1 MHTTKAVLWDL
12 DGTLVDSAEFHWRAW
27 RDVMAEEGLP
37 VTHEQFVQSFGKRN
51 DLILSGWLGNDADP
65 ERMRRLSEEKETRFR
80 ALVRAHGI
88 EPLPG
93 VRRWVARLHG
103 EGWLQAIATSAPRAN
118 LEALSD
124 AMGMREYFGAGIAA
138 EDVTHGKPDPEV
150 FLLAA
155 ARLGADPRHSI
166 VVEDAP
172 IGIEAGRRAGMRTVG
187 VSLLHTLPDAD
198 VYVGTL
204 PELPAATFDRLLALP
219 EGSGLFTDRRLEN

>member
-51 DLILSGWLGNDADP
+51 DLILTGWLGEDADP
-65 ERMRRLSEEKETRFR
+65 ERMRRLSEEKESRFR

-93 VRRWVARLHG
+93 VREWVARLHG
-103 EGWLQAIATSAPRAN
+103 EGWLHAVATSAPRVN

-124 AMGMREYFGAGIAA
+124 AMGMREYFGAGVAA

-155 ARLGADPRHSI
+155 SRLGADPRRSI

-172 IGIEAGRRAGMRTVG
+172 TGIEAGRRAGMLTVG
-187 VSLLHTLPDAD
+187 VSRLHTLPEAD

-204 PELPAATFDRLLALP
+204 TELPGSTFDRLLAM
-219 EGSGLFTDRRLEN
+219 GSGLFTDRHREK

>member
-1 MHTTKAVLWDL
+1 MIKAVLWDL

-27 RDVMAEEGLP
+27 RDVMAEAGSP
-37 VTHEQFVQSFGKRN
+37 VTHEQFVHSFGKRN
-51 DLILSGWLGNDADP
+51 DLILSGWLGEGADP
-65 ERMRRLSEEKETRFR
+65 ERLRRLSEEKESRFR

-93 VRRWVARLHG
+93 VREWVARLHA
-103 EGWLQAIATSAPRAN
+103 EGWRHAIATSAPRLN
-118 LEALSD
+118 LETLVD
-124 AMGMREYFGAGIAA
+124 AMGMRQYFAADVAA

-155 ARLGADPRHSI
+155 SRLGAEPGRSI

-172 IGIEAGRRAGMRTVG
+172 TGIEAGRRAGMRTVG
-187 VSLLHTLPDAD
+187 VSLMHTLPAAD

-204 PELPAATFDRLLALP
+204 PDLPADTFDCLLNGVGSIYLP
-219 EGSGLFTDRRLEN
+219 TSAATTKL

>member
-51 DLILSGWLGNDADP
+51 DLILTGWLGEHADP
-65 ERMRRLSEEKETRFR
+65 ERMRRLSEEKESRFR

-93 VRRWVARLHG
+93 VREWVARLHG
-103 EGWLQAIATSAPRAN
+103 EGWLHAVATSAPRAN

-124 AMGMREYFGAGIAA
+124 AMGMREYFGAGVAA

-155 ARLGADPRHSI
+155 SRLGADPRRSI

-172 IGIEAGRRAGMRTVG
+172 TGIEAGRRAGMCTIG
-187 VSLLHTLPDAD
+187 VSLLHTLPEAD

-204 PELPAATFDRLLALP
+204 TELPASTFDRLLAM
-219 EGSGLFTDRRLEN
+219 GSGLFADRHLEK

>member
-1 MHTTKAVLWDL
+1 MHATKAALWDL

-37 VTHEQFVQSFGKRN
+37 VTHEQFVQSFGMRN
-51 DLILSGWLGNDADP
+51 DLILSGWLGNNADP
-65 ERMRRLSEEKETRFR
+65 ERTRRLSEEKESRFR

-93 VRRWVARLHG
+93 VRAWVERLHG
-103 EGWLQAIATSAPRAN
+103 EGWLLAIATSAPRLN
-118 LEALSD
+118 LETLVD
-124 AMGMREYFGAGIAA
+124 AMQMRHFFRAGVAA
-138 EDVTHGKPDPEV
+138 EDVTRGKPDPEV

-155 ARLGADPRHSI
+155 SRLGAEPHRSI

-172 IGIEAGRRAGMRTVG
+172 TGIEAGIRAGMRTVG
-187 VSLLHTLPDAD
+187 VSLMHTLPAAD

-204 PELPAATFDRLLALP
+204 RELPVDVFDTLLAR
-219 EGSGLFTDRRLEN
+219 GRD

>member
-1 MHTTKAVLWDL
+1 MHATKAALWDL

-37 VTHEQFVQSFGKRN
+37 VTHEQFVQSFGMRN
-51 DLILSGWLGNDADP
+51 DLILSGWLGNNADP
-65 ERMRRLSEEKETRFR
+65 ERTRRLSEEKESRFR

-93 VRRWVARLHG
+93 VRAWVERLHG
-103 EGWLQAIATSAPRAN
+103 EGWLHAIATSAPRAN

-124 AMGMREYFGAGIAA
+124 AMGMRQFFGAGIAA

-155 ARLGADPRHSI
+155 SRLGAEPGRSI

-172 IGIEAGRRAGMRTVG
+172 SGIEAGRRAGMRTVG
-187 VSLLHTLPDAD
+187 VSLLHTLPNAD
-198 VYVGTL
+198 VYVGTMTDL
-204 PELPAATFDRLLALP
+204 PPDIFTRLLKEPRSA
-219 EGSGLFTDRRLEN
+219 TDRRAGG

>member
-1 MHTTKAVLWDL
+1 MVKAVLWDL

-27 RDVMAEEGLP
+27 RDVMAEEGRP
-37 VTHEQFVQSFGKRN
+37 ITHDQFVQSFGKRN
-51 DLILSGWLGNDADP
+51 DLILADWFGAEADP
-65 ERMRRLSEEKETRFR
+65 DYTRWLSEEKESRFR

-93 VRRWVARLHG
+93 VREWVARLHV
-103 EGWLQAIATSAPRAN
+103 EGWRHAIATSAPRLN
-118 LEALSD
+118 LETMAD
-124 AMGMREYFGAGIAA
+124 AMQMRHFFGAAVAA

-155 ARLGADPRHSI
+155 SRLGAEPHRSI

-172 IGIEAGRRAGMRTVG
+172 TGIEAGARAGMRTIG
-187 VSLLHTLPDAD
+187 VSLMHTLPAAD

-204 PELPAATFDRLLALP
+204 PELPADTFDTLLAVAAR
-219 EGSGLFTDRRLEN
+219 GRD

>member
-1 MHTTKAVLWDL
+1 MIKAVLWDL

-27 RDVMAEEGLP
+27 RDLMAEEGRP

-51 DLILSGWLGNDADP
+51 DLILAGWLGADADAGDT
-65 ERMRRLSEEKETRFR
+65 RRLSEEKESRFR

-93 VRRWVARLHG
+93 VREWVARLHA
-103 EGWLQAIATSAPRAN
+103 EGWRHAIATSAPRQN
-118 LEALSD
+118 LETLVD
-124 AMGMREYFGAGIAA
+124 AMRMRHYFGADVAA

-155 ARLGADPRHSI
+155 SRVETDPRRSI

-172 IGIEAGRRAGMRTVG
+172 TGIEAGRRAGMRTVG
-187 VSLLHTLPDAD
+187 VSLLHTLPAAD
-198 VYVGTL
+198 IYVGTL
-204 PELPAATFDRLLALP
+204 PELPADTFDTLLA
-219 EGSGLFTDRRLEN
+219 RR

>member
-37 VTHEQFVQSFGKRN
+37 VTHEQFVLSFGKRN
-51 DLILSGWLGNDADP
+51 DLILTGWLGEDGDP
-65 ERMRRLSEEKETRFR
+65 ERMRRLSEEKESRFR

-93 VRRWVARLHG
+93 VREWVTRLHG
-103 EGWLQAIATSAPRAN
+103 EGWLHAIATSAPRAN

-124 AMGMREYFGAGIAA
+124 AMGMREYFGAGVAA

-155 ARLGADPRHSI
+155 ARLGAEPRRSI

-172 IGIEAGRRAGMRTVG
+172 TGIEAGRRAGMRTVG
-187 VSLLHTLPDAD
+187 VSLLHALPDAD

-204 PELPAATFDRLLALP
+204 TELPAGTFTDLLAK
-219 EGSGLFTDRRLEN
+219 GSGPFKDRRLEE

>member
-1 MHTTKAVLWDL
+1 MIKAVLWDL

-37 VTHEQFVQSFGKRN
+37 VTYEQFVHSFGKRN
-51 DLILSGWLGNDADP
+51 DLILSGWLGADADP
-65 ERMRRLSEEKETRFR
+65 GRMSRLSEEKESRFR

-93 VRRWVARLHG
+93 VREWVARLYG
-103 EGWLQAIATSAPRAN
+103 EGWRQAIATSAPRLN
-118 LEALSD
+118 LETLVD
-124 AMGMREYFGAGIAA
+124 AMKMREFFGAGVAA

-150 FLLAA
+150 FLVAA
-155 ARLGADPRHSI
+155 SRLCAQPHRSV

-172 IGIEAGRRAGMRTVG
+172 TGIEAGRRAGMRTVG
-187 VSLLHTLPDAD
+187 VSLLHDLPEAD

-204 PELPAATFDRLLALP
+204 PELPADTFDRLLA
-219 EGSGLFTDRRLEN
+219 G